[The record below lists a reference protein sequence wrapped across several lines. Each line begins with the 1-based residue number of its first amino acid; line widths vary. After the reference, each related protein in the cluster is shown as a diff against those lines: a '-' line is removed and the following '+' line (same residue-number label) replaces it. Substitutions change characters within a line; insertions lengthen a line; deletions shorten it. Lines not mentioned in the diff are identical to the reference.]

1 MEYEKNICPVLKVD
15 GVLAAGKQFDL
26 DITIPEDNRTVIY
39 GVVKDCYQEPVCN
52 AVVKLI
58 EVVCDC
64 GKEERRPVSHTFTDE
79 SGEFVF
85 GPLCA
90 NRFYE
95 IEIWVD
101 RVQHCKVCTKAER
114 DGKCLKGIKLDC
126 KNECKKTC
134 HKENYEDK
142 CKEYKEYDCCKEHKE
157 CNEDKEDMKC
167 KKEDDKKC
175 EHKEDKCEDK
185 CEKKCEDKFEDKCE
199 KKYENKCERLTRP
212 CFRPFN

>member
-1 MEYEKNICPVLKVD
+1 MEYEKKICPVLKVD

-39 GVVKDCYQEPVCN
+39 GVVKDCYQEPICN

-114 DGKCLKGIKLDC
+114 EGKCLKGIKLDC

-134 HKENYEDK
+134 HKEIYEDK
-142 CKEYKEYDCCKEHKE
+142 CKEYKEYDCCKDHKD

-167 KKEDDKKC
+167 KKDDDKKC

-185 CEKKCEDKFEDKCE
+185 CEKKCEDKYEDKCE
-199 KKYENKCERLTRP
+199 KKYENKCERPTRP

>member
-15 GVLAAGKQFDL
+15 GVLASGRQFDL

-39 GVVKDCYQEPVCN
+39 GIVKDCYQEPVCN

-114 DGKCLKGIKLDC
+114 EGKCLKGVKLDC
-126 KNECKKTC
+126 K
-134 HKENYEDK
+134 KE
-142 CKEYKEYDCCKEHKE
+142 EY
-157 CNEDKEDMKC
+157 
-167 KKEDDKKC
+167 KKC
-175 EHKEDKCEDK
+175 EYKDDKCEKKCEDKYEDK
-185 CEKKCEDKFEDKCE
+185 CEKKCEDKYEDKCE
-199 KKYENKCERLTRP
+199 KKCEDKYEDKCEKKCERPMRP